1 MVLQSTDV
9 GWLSRGPRCD
19 FARRSVISRHLFQ
32 TNPKDSVCVVSEEFF
47 HNEAIHLTDL
57 PIILEDHQVR
67 DLGTSDVHC
76 VLPVGGDAPARKIA
90 IS

>member
-67 DLGTSDVHC
+67 DLGTSDVNG
-76 VLPVGGDAPARKIA
+76 VLPVPGDAPAR
-90 IS
+90 